1 MRPASSWSRLNEL
14 RSFLL
19 QLGISIP
26 SAHSRCVRRRPDVLV
41 DTFQSD
47 HALFEL
53 YEPPNNKQETL
64 LNGTCERKR
73 ESGHGSIYAWRE
85 ETSEGSETNHDC
97 REDVESGYHRKLSYS
112 QKIYGVP
119 ESHRFTVLS
128 WSVMTSLDGDGTH
141 QVQA

>member
-26 SAHSRCVRRRPDVLV
+26 SAHSRCVGRPDVLV

-47 HALFEL
+47 HTLFEL
-53 YEPPNNKQETL
+53 YETPHDKEETL

-73 ESGHGSIYAWRE
+73 ESSHRCIYAWRK

-97 REDVESGYHRKLSYS
+97 GQDIESGYASAHLTL
-112 QKIYGVP
+112 QKINGVP
-119 ESHRFTVLS
+119 ESHLFTVLHS
-128 WSVMTSLDGDGTH
+128 SVMTSLD
-141 QVQA
+141 